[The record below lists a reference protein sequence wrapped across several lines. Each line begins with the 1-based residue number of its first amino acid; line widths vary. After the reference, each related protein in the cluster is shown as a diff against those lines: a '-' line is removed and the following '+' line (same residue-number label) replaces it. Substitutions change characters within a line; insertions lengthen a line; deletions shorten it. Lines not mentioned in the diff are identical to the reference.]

1 MGNLEGPLLITG
13 GLGYVGGRVAAHMR
27 ERFPSLPIRLMTRHY
42 RPSARWAGT
51 FQVIE
56 GDVLDP
62 ASLQRA
68 MKGVDTVIHL
78 AACNE
83 IESERDPAR
92 ALDVTARG
100 TLQVLKEAQAAGA
113 SRFVYMSTFHVY
125 GAPQGDVITEETPPA
140 PSHPYA
146 ITHYAA
152 EQFVGMFRRR
162 RALETL
168 TFRLSNGYGSPMDLG
183 VNRWT
188 LVFNDLCR
196 QAAERGHLTLA
207 SSGRPQRDFISI
219 RDVGRAVEH
228 FLSMPSAKWADGL
241 FNLGG
246 DCSMA
251 ILELANR
258 IARVYQ
264 ARYGESLPT
273 ATGDGDTPESWNP
286 VRFSIEK
293 LKATGFA
300 PEHNLDEEIEGLL
313 ALCRTQ

>member
-1 MGNLEGPLLITG
+1 MGDLKGPLLITG
-13 GLGYVGGRVAAHMR
+13 GLGYVGGRVATHMR
-27 ERFPSLPIRLMTRHY
+27 ERHPGLPIRLMTRRR
-42 RPSARWAGT
+42 RPSASWAGA

-68 MKGVDTVIHL
+68 MEGVDTVIHL

-83 IESERDPAR
+83 IESERDPAM

-100 TLQVLKEAQAAGA
+100 TLQVLKEAREAGA
-113 SRFVYMSTFHVY
+113 GRFVYISTFHVY
-125 GAPQGDVITEETPPA
+125 GAPQGDVITEETPPT

-162 RALETL
+162 SVLDTL
-168 TFRLSNGYGSPMDLG
+168 ILRLSNGYGSPMDLG
-183 VNRWT
+183 VDRWT

-196 QAAERGHLTLA
+196 QAAERRRLALA

-246 DCSMA
+246 ECSMA

-264 ARYGESLPT
+264 ARYGESLPIG
-273 ATGDGDTPESWNP
+273 TGDGDNPDSWNP

-293 LKATGFA
+293 LKATGFT
-300 PEHNLDEEIEGLL
+300 PEHNLDEEIEGILT
-313 ALCRTQ
+313 LCKTQ